1 MLKEKLS
8 TTQLHRLGWGWK
20 ELGQQ
25 REKTAKA
32 ICRFTVGMEDVVEK
46 DMAEKLEG

>member
-1 MLKEKLS
+1 MLTTKNSHHIVLKEKLS

-25 REKTAKA
+25 CEKQQKVAAASLSGWGGK
-32 ICRFTVGMEDVVEK
+32 
-46 DMAEKLEG
+46 